1 MAAGLA
7 ARLADGRLHLQ
18 EGPIDLLI
26 GFEGPRPA
34 VQQAVAAASAA
45 FAGLLAGLV
54 AELPVLRAPIGAD
67 PPAPRGPVARR
78 MAAAVWPHRR
88 GFITPMAAV
97 AGAVADEVLAAIAA
111 IPGLTAAHV
120 NNGGDIAVH
129 LTAGASLR
137 IGLVRDLARAAPDGL
152 VRLSAADGIGGV
164 ATSGWPGRSFSQG
177 IADAVTVLAADA
189 ASADAAATVIA
200 NAVNAEHPAIT
211 RAPAATLDPDS
222 DLGPRLVTTAVGALP
237 PEVVAAALA
246 AGEAVAEGLIQRGLI
261 AGALLALQG
270 ETLAVGVP
278 RLLG

>member
-54 AELPVLRAPIGAD
+54 AELPALRTPIGAD
-67 PPAPRGPVARR
+67 PPALRGPVARR

-111 IPGLTAAHV
+111 IPGLSAAHV

-129 LTAGASLR
+129 LTAGACLR
-137 IGLVRDLARAAPDGL
+137 IGLVRDLTRAAPDGL

-177 IADAVTVLAADA
+177 IADAVTVLAGDA

-200 NAVNAEHPAIT
+200 NAVNAEHPAIA

>member
-54 AELPVLRAPIGAD
+54 AELPVLRTPLGAD
-67 PPAPRGPVARR
+67 PPALRGPVARR

-111 IPGLTAAHV
+111 IPGLSAAHV

-200 NAVNAEHPAIT
+200 NAVNAEHPAIA

-222 DLGPRLVTTAVGALP
+222 DLGARLVTTAVGALP

>member
-7 ARLADGRLHLQ
+7 ARLPDGRLHLQ

-54 AELPVLRAPIGAD
+54 AELPVLRAPLGAD
-67 PPAPRGPVARR
+67 PPALRGPVARR

-111 IPGLTAAHV
+111 IPGLSAAHV
-120 NNGGDIAVH
+120 NNGGDIALH

-164 ATSGWPGRSFSQG
+164 ATSGWPGRSFSLG